1 MAEKTKIL
9 TPRVVIM
16 LLIFIVLVPML
27 PLIISGR
34 WNWWEAWVY
43 AGINIIGFIISRF
56 LAGRKHP
63 DLLAERGKYLDHQN
77 PEKWDKLLSPLL
89 GLGGGLIPIAAGLD
103 MRFGPS
109 ASFDLVIKIIALVVM
124 LGGYALGSYA
134 LIANRFF
141 SGMVRIQSERGHHVV
156 TNGPYRWVRHPGYV
170 GALLSYLAVPFLLDS
185 WWTLIP
191 VMMAFIIIF
200 VRTSL
205 EDRALQEKLGGYAV
219 YAQKVRYR
227 LIPGV
232 W

>member
-16 LLIFIVLVPML
+16 LLIFIALVPML

-103 MRFGPS
+103 MLFGPS
-109 ASFDLVIKIIALVVM
+109 ASFDPVIKMFALVVM
-124 LGGYALGSYA
+124 VGGYVLGSYA

-156 TNGPYRWVRHPGYV
+156 TAGPYSWVRHPGYA

-191 VMMAFIIIF
+191 VMMAFVIIF

-205 EDRALQEKLGGYAV
+205 EDRALQEKLEGYWE

>member
-1 MAEKTKIL
+1 
-9 TPRVVIM
+9 
-16 LLIFIVLVPML
+16 
-27 PLIISGR
+27 
-34 WNWWEAWVY
+34 
-43 AGINIIGFIISRF
+43 
-56 LAGRKHP
+56 
-63 DLLAERGKYLDHQN
+63 LLAERGKYLDHQN

-109 ASFDLVIKIIALVVM
+109 ASFDLVIKMFALVVM
-124 LGGYALGSYA
+124 VGGYVLGSYA

-156 TNGPYRWVRHPGYV
+156 TAGPYSWVRHPGYA

-191 VMMAFIIIF
+191 VMMAFVIIF

-205 EDRALQEKLGGYAV
+205 EDRALQEKLEGYLE